1 MKKIRK
7 FKFQQLAALALSA
20 TVLTVAQVVAS
31 APCHLF
37 YYQPKTPQNLKARLA
52 KR

>member
-1 MKKIRK
+1 MKRIKK
-7 FKFQQLAALALSA
+7 MKFQRLTATALSA
-20 TVLTVAQVVAS
+20 VVIAIAGVVA
-31 APCHLF
+31 AVPCHLF